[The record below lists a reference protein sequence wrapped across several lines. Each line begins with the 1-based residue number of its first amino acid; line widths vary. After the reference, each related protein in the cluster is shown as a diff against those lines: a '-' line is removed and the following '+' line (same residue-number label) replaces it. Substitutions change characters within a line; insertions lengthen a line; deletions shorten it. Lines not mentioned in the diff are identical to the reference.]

1 MMHDVVGHEEARRA
15 LARSFLAASLPTSL
29 LYLGARGVGKQRIA
43 LWTAQLVLCAAPS
56 PEGPCDDCRHCTR
69 VRKLEH
75 PDLHWHFPLARPRG
89 ASTPEKLQD
98 ALEAARAERL
108 ADLRVSPLRPSWDPD
123 RTAIYL
129 AAART
134 IRSAAG
140 TRPSEQGE
148 QVFIIANAE
157 MLVPQESSPEA
168 ANALL
173 KLLEE
178 PPSDTRFIL
187 TSSEP
192 GRLLETIRSRTV
204 PLHLAPLEV
213 SRVQEVL
220 VERTDADPEAAER
233 AAVLGGGSI
242 GLALG
247 YLPDGDQPG
256 PLEDLRRRAARL
268 LQAALQGPGEGY
280 RIALSDFG
288 VSGGQALADLLEHV
302 DGWLRDLASAASG
315 ATDHAASRDAHDWLD
330 STVRTHGLHPVDLAR
345 AIELVDQ
352 ARLEARGNVSPQL
365 VVAGLIAE
373 LRSVLIG
380 PGARTGAAR

>member
-1 MMHDVVGHEEARRA
+1 MMHDLVGHEEARAA
-15 LARSFLAASLPTSL
+15 LARSFLADTLPTSL
-29 LYLGARGVGKQRIA
+29 LYLGPRGVGKQSLA
-43 LWTAQLVLCAAPS
+43 LWTAQLVLCASPT
-56 PEGPCDDCRHCTR
+56 PEGPCDDCRNCTR

-98 ALEAARAERL
+98 ALESARAERL
-108 ADLRVSPLRPSWDPD
+108 ASIRAQPLRSSWDPE

-134 IRSAAG
+134 IRSAAR

-148 QVFIIANAE
+148 QVFIIADAE

-178 PPSDTRFIL
+178 PPEDTRFIL

-204 PLHLAPLEV
+204 PLHLAPLDTA
-213 SRVQEVL
+213 RVRDVL
-220 VERTDADPEAAER
+220 VASVGVDGETAEGAAI
-233 AAVLGGGSI
+233 LGEGSI

-268 LQAALQGPGEGY
+268 VQAALQGPGEGY
-280 RIALSDFG
+280 RMALSDFG

-302 DGWLRDLASAASG
+302 DRWLRDLASAASG
-315 ATDHAASRDAHDWLD
+315 ATDFAASRDAHEWLNT
-330 STVRTHGLHPVDLAR
+330 TVNKHDLHPVDLTR

-352 ARLEARGNVSPQL
+352 ARLEARGNVLS
-365 VVAGLIAE
+365 LIH
-373 LRSVLIG
+373 I
-380 PGARTGAAR
+380 

>member
-1 MMHDVVGHEEARRA
+1 MIHDVVGHEGARRA
-15 LARSFLAASLPTSL
+15 LARSWLADSLPTSL
-29 LYLGARGVGKQRIA
+29 LYLGPRGVGKQRIA
-43 LWTAQLVLCAAPS
+43 LWTAQLVLCEAPT
-56 PEGPCDDCRHCTR
+56 PEGPCDSCRNCTR
-69 VRKLEH
+69 VRKFEH

-98 ALEAARAERL
+98 ALEAARGERL
-108 ADLRVSPLRPSWDPD
+108 AEMRVHPLRSSWDPE

-134 IRSAAG
+134 IRAAAR

-148 QVFIIANAE
+148 QVFIIADAE

-204 PLHLAPLEV
+204 PLHLAPLDV
-213 SRVQEVL
+213 ASVRDVL
-220 VERTDADPEAAER
+220 VKGAGADPEEAER

-256 PLEDLRRRAARL
+256 PLEDLRRRGARL

-280 RIALSDFG
+280 RMALADFG

-302 DGWLRDLASAASG
+302 DRWLRDLASAASG
-315 ATDHAASRDAHDWLD
+315 ATDFASSRDAHDWLET
-330 STVRTHGLHPVDLAR
+330 TVSKHDLHPVDLAR

-365 VVAGLIAE
+365 VVAGLIAQ
-373 LRSVLIG
+373 LRSVLVG
-380 PGARTGAAR
+380 PGARTGVPR